1 MYFDGIKRRFLRT
14 GFHGLR
20 IYTLTHIY
28 TRVVERTPHRW
39 YLVVFVVCCYSSSPY
54 VFPLPLSKPSHTPRM
69 HHALQATDGCSNCVP
84 RDGIQG
90 KGEQE

>member
-54 VFPLPLSKPSHTPRM
+54 VFPLPAIQTIAHTKNAPRV
-69 HHALQATDGCSNCVP
+69 ASNCGWLQQLCAERWYP
-84 RDGIQG
+84 REG
-90 KGEQE
+90 